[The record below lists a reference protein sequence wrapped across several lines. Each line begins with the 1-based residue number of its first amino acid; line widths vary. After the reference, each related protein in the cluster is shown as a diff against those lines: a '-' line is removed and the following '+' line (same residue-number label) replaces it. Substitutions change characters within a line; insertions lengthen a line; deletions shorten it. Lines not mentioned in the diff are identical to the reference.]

1 MARLLFNFLYFMN
14 KEDFIEGCRIIFYEV
29 INMLD
34 LALMKDGI
42 AISSINKE
50 DAFSISQWI
59 EREKNYLK
67 ESSSI
72 NSIEFDEFM
81 KRFIEYYIT
90 DNEIFL
96 KLQKE
101 DEIIGVLKGR
111 VEGKELI
118 FWFFMLGYEY
128 RGRGLGKEIINI
140 IIEHF
145 CNDKGI
151 KSFSAAVSSGNEQAL
166 RFWKNNDF
174 EAVRITK
181 NFFEDVKDDKDLII
195 FKKML

>member
-1 MARLLFNFLYFMN
+1 
-14 KEDFIEGCRIIFYEV
+14 
-29 INMLD
+29 MLD
-34 LALMKDGI
+34 LALIKDGI
-42 AISSINKE
+42 AISSISKE

-59 EREKNYLK
+59 EREKNYLN

-96 KLQKE
+96 KLQRE

-111 VEGKELI
+111 IEGKELI
-118 FWFFMLGYEY
+118 FWFFMLGYKF
-128 RGRGLGKEIINI
+128 RGIGLGKEIINI

-145 CNDKGI
+145 YNAKGI

-181 NFFEDVKDDKDLII
+181 NFFEDINNDKDLII
-195 FKKML
+195 FKKVI

>member
-1 MARLLFNFLYFMN
+1 
-14 KEDFIEGCRIIFYEV
+14 
-29 INMLD
+29 MLD
-34 LALMKDGI
+34 LALIKDGI

-59 EREKNYLK
+59 EREKNYLN

-96 KLQKE
+96 KLQNDE
-101 DEIIGVLKGR
+101 EIIGVLKGR
-111 VEGKELI
+111 VEGNELI

-128 RGRGLGKEIINI
+128 RGRGLGKDIINI

-145 CNDKGI
+145 YNTKGI
-151 KSFSAAVSSGNEQAL
+151 KCFSAAVSSGNKQAL
-166 RFWKNNDF
+166 SFWKSNGF

-181 NFFEDVKDDKDLII
+181 DFFEDINDDKDLII
-195 FKKML
+195 FKKLL